1 MLEAW
6 KVLQKDQCTWADD
19 LPVPANQDPEDPTYD
34 NTLPPFVQPSFRKK
48 WNDWVVARGLGV
60 DENVYTDDAYLAL
73 RS

>member
-19 LPVPANQDPEDPTYD
+19 VDPPVNI
-34 NTLPPFVQPSFRKK
+34 QPSFRVK
-48 WNDWVVARGLGV
+48 WKAEVLRRSNDPLINTTNQQPYE
-60 DENVYTDDAYLAL
+60 DKVYTEDAYLAL